1 MPKVWRIG
9 LTIASLVVLAVVLSP
24 LVYLVIAVSRDPAA
38 AVEAARAGKILE
50 LTLRSVTLAA
60 LVTLTALSLATALA
74 WLIARTNLP
83 GGTAWLVPLA
93 MPLAIPSFLAAE
105 SFRRALEVRG
115 FAAAWLA
122 ITLITYP
129 YALLPLAAI
138 FRRVGGD
145 ATLAARSLG
154 LGPLAAFRRITLP
167 ELLPTLSWTGLLIA
181 LYTLSDYGAVAMLEV
196 RVLTYA
202 IESRWS
208 GFDAAG
214 AATLS
219 GVLTLLAF
227 ACLISI
233 EWLRSRRG
241 LDVVDAVIE
250 QKREPIRLRR
260 WTLPALLGV
269 GAVIGFGVG
278 IPGVM
283 VLVWWIDGL
292 RAGDA
297 TLVSTLGPASGPAW
311 RSLLAGGATAAIVA
325 AASLPIVLVVHR
337 AEAVGGAAW
346 VKRLRGLALV
356 GYGMPGVVVGFALV
370 RLALEF
376 DEGMRVADVS
386 IRLYETLPLLLAG
399 YFVRC
404 LAEAMGP
411 ASAAARRLHPDQL
424 DAAIGLGA
432 GFARTWARVGAP
444 AIAPGVAAGAALA
457 FLTVVKEL
465 PITLILRPREFD
477 TLAFAL
483 FDSLTE
489 ALHTRAAPMALV
501 ILLLSGAVVWG
512 LVGSARDSE

>member
-1 MPKVWRIG
+1 MPKAWRIG
-9 LTIASLVVLAVVLSP
+9 LTIASLVVLAVVISP
-24 LVYLVIAVSRDPAA
+24 LAYLFIAIARDPAA
-38 AVEAARAGKILE
+38 AWEAASAGKVLE
-50 LTLRSVTLAA
+50 LTGRSVLLAL
-60 LVTLTALSLATALA
+60 LVTASSLSLATVLA

-83 GGTAWLVPLA
+83 GGASWLVPLA

-122 ITLITYP
+122 LTLITYP
-129 YALLPLAAI
+129 YALLPLCAI
-138 FRRVGGD
+138 FKRVGGD
-145 ATLAARSLG
+145 TTLAARSLG
-154 LGPLAAFRRITLP
+154 LGPLAAFGRITLP

-181 LYTLSDYGAVAMLEV
+181 LYTLSDYGAVAILEV

-219 GVLTLLAF
+219 GVLTLLAL
-227 ACLISI
+227 ACLALI
-233 EWLRSRRG
+233 EWLRGRRG
-241 LDVVDAVIE
+241 IDVVDAGVE
-250 QKREPIRLRR
+250 SKREPFRLRA
-260 WTLPALLGV
+260 WTLPAMLGAAGIV
-269 GAVIGFGVG
+269 ALGAGL
-278 IPGVM
+278 PTAM
-283 VLVWWIDGL
+283 VLRWWISGMT
-292 RAGDA
+292 AGSE
-297 TLVSTLGPASGPAW
+297 TFVSSLGPARDPAW
-311 RSLLAGGATAAIVA
+311 RSLLVAGATAAIVA
-325 AASLPIVLVVHR
+325 AASFPIVLVVHR
-337 AEAVGGAAW
+337 AEAVGGAGW

-370 RLALEF
+370 RLALDF
-376 DEGMRVADVS
+376 DDGMRAASLSV
-386 IRLYETLPLLLAG
+386 RLYETLPLLLTG

-457 FLTVVKEL
+457 FLTVIKEL

-483 FDSLTE
+483 FDALTE
-489 ALHTRAAPMALV
+489 AMHTRAAPMALV

-512 LVGSARDSE
+512 LVGSARDRS